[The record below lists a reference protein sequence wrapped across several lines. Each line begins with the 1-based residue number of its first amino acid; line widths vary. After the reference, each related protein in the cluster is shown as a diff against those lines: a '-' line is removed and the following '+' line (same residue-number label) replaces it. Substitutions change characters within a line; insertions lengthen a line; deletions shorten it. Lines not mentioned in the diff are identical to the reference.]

1 MTKVL
6 AIAPEYR
13 FGGHQSFALRIAW
26 LPKAVAA
33 IEAGIDPLRDPI
45 VGVVELG
52 LGKNMVEALR
62 CWIEAFGVAER
73 TDDGWT
79 LTPIGAAIFGSGGH
93 DPFLEDV
100 QSLWWLHWTIS
111 TRPTGRF
118 FAWELLIN
126 RWAEP
131 TFSPSAVVSAFLK
144 EAERSGRRLSPVSA
158 RQHFDVWLHSY
169 LAGRSGR
176 GEESLDS
183 PMTALALVRPSGER
197 ELDEGRRE
205 PVYAFDRGP
214 KQSLGNAIFAYAL
227 ADWWD
232 RHFENEE
239 TAPLREIAFGRS
251 SPGQVFRLSE
261 HEVRDRLAA
270 LSAIPG
276 SGFALRESLNQHV
289 VQRTA
294 WKTPASLLPAA
305 YAFEGAAG
313 RMGAP
318 RA

>member
-1 MTKVL
+1 MTEVL

-33 IEAGIDPLRDPI
+33 IEAGLDPLSDPI

-73 TDDGWT
+73 GRDGWS
-79 LTPIGAAIFGSGGH
+79 LTPQGAAIFGTGGH
-93 DPFLEDV
+93 DRFLEDV
-100 QSLWWLHWTIS
+100 QTLWWLHWTIS
-111 TRPTGRF
+111 TRETGRF

-131 TFSPSAVVSAFLK
+131 TFSPSVVVGAFLK
-144 EAERSGRRLSPVSA
+144 EAERTGRRLSPVSA

-169 LAGRSGR
+169 LTGRSGR

-183 PMTALALVRPSGER
+183 PMTALSLVKPSGER
-197 ELDEGRRE
+197 DFCGERRE
-205 PVYAFDRGP
+205 PVYSFDRGP
-214 KQSLGNAIFAYAL
+214 KQALGGATFAFAL

-232 RHFENEE
+232 RHYGGEE
-239 TAPLREIAFGRS
+239 TAPLREVAFGRA
-251 SPGQVFRLSE
+251 SPGQVFKLSE
-261 HEVRDRLAA
+261 NEVRERLVT
-270 LSAIPG
+270 LSADPA
-276 SGFALRESLNQHV
+276 SGIELRESLNQQV
-289 VQRTA
+289 VRRTSR
-294 WKTPASLLPAA
+294 TGPAA
-305 YAFEGAAG
+305 LLSAIYVRDGGMTPRGAA
-313 RMGAP
+313 

>member
-1 MTKVL
+1 MSEVL
-6 AIAPEYR
+6 PIAPGYR

-33 IEAGIDPLRDPI
+33 IEAGIDPLSDPI

-73 TDDGWT
+73 GRDGWR
-79 LTPIGAAIFGSGGH
+79 LTPMGAAIFGKGGR

-100 QSLWWLHWTIS
+100 QTLWWLHWTIS
-111 TRPTGRF
+111 TRPSGRF

-131 TFSPSAVVSAFLK
+131 TFSPSVVVDAFLK
-144 EAERSGRRLSPVSA
+144 EADRTVRRLSPVSA

-183 PMTALALVRPSGER
+183 PMTALSLVRATGER
-197 ELDEGRRE
+197 DAGGGRRE
-205 PVYAFDRGP
+205 PVYSFDRGP
-214 KQSLGNAIFAYAL
+214 KQTLAGATFAYAL

-232 RHFENEE
+232 ARFGGED
-239 TAPLREIAFGRS
+239 TAPLREVAFGRS

-261 HEVRDRLAA
+261 HEVRERLLELTADA
-270 LSAIPG
+270 R
-276 SGFALRESLNQHV
+276 SGFVLRESLNQHV
-289 VQRTA
+289 VQRTRRTEPTSQLSA
-294 WKTPASLLPAA
+294 IYPSADEPFLRVVG
-305 YAFEGAAG
+305 GA
-313 RMGAP
+313 
-318 RA
+318 

>member
-1 MTKVL
+1 MTEVL
-6 AIAPEYR
+6 ALAPEYR

-33 IEAGIDPLRDPI
+33 IEAGLDPLTDPI

-73 TDDGWT
+73 GAHGWK
-79 LTPIGAAIFGSGGH
+79 LTSMGAAIFGSRGH
-93 DPFLEDV
+93 DRFLEDV
-100 QSLWWLHWTIS
+100 QTLWWLHWTIS

-118 FAWELLIN
+118 FGWELLIN

-131 TFSPSAVVSAFLK
+131 TFSPSVVVDAFLR
-144 EAERSGRRLSPVSA
+144 EAEQSGRRLSPVSA

-169 LAGRSGR
+169 LPGRSGR

-183 PMTALALVRPSGER
+183 PMTALALVRASGDR
-197 ELDEGRRE
+197 ELDGGRRE
-205 PVYAFDRGP
+205 PVYSFDRGP
-214 KQSLGNAIFAYAL
+214 KQSLGKATFAYAL
-227 ADWWD
+227 TDWWD
-232 RHFENEE
+232 RYFVGED

-261 HEVRDRLAA
+261 YEVRERIAA
-270 LSAIPG
+270 LSADAT
-276 SGFALRESLNQHV
+276 SGFVLRESLNQQV
-289 VQRTA
+289 VQRAARTSPSTLLSA
-294 WKTPASLLPAA
+294 MYAAQSIASPKSAL
-305 YAFEGAAG
+305 
-313 RMGAP
+313 